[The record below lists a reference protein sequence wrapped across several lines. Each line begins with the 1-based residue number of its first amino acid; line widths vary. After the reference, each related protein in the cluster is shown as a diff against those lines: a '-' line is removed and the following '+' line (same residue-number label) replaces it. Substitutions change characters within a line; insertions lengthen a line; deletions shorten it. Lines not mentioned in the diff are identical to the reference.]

1 MPNTVPLTIAVDR
14 REQTPFLFQGHAC
27 YAGTVTV
34 PGTLTVGDYALA
46 GAEHLCAV
54 ERKSLSDLIQCL
66 GNDRERFERELLRAR
81 GMAFCV
87 VCEGS
92 FAELAHGEYRGRL
105 NPHSACQSICAWMSR
120 LGIPFFFA
128 GSRSG
133 AEYVTH
139 SFLRQFAAGKW
150 KELKALEKALAGKAP
165 GTAA

>member
-14 REQTPFLFQGHAC
+14 REQAPFLFQGHAC

-34 PGTLTVGDYALA
+34 ASTLTVGDYALA

-54 ERKSLSDLIQCL
+54 ERKSLADLVGCL

-92 FAELAHGEYRGRL
+92 WQQLAHGEYRSRL
-105 NPHSACQSICAWMSR
+105 TPHSACQSVCAWMSR
-120 LGIPFFFA
+120 LSIPFFFA
-128 GSRSG
+128 GSRLG

-139 SFLRQFAAGKW
+139 SFLHQFAEGKR
-150 KELKALEKALAGKAP
+150 KELKALEKALSGNAP
-165 GTAA
+165 KTAA